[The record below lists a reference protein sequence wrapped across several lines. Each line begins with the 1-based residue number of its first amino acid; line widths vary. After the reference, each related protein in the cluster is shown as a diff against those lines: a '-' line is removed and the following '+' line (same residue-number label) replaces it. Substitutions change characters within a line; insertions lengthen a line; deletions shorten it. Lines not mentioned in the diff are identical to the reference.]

1 MRRGENLKRKRSL
14 FATLAALVL
23 AGTVFKGSNV
33 SYSAI
38 GSGGGIAAITN
49 RTVDFGASDAP
60 LTPDQFA
67 ACKGCVQIPWALSAT
82 SIAYRGDG
90 LPNHLRFDGKTIA
103 SIFLGTIK

>member
-67 ACKGCVQIPWALSAT
+67 ACKGCVQIPWVLSST
-82 SIAYRGDG
+82 SVIYNLNGV
-90 LPNHLRFDGKTIA
+90 PNNLKLTGATIA
-103 SIFLGTIK
+103 N